1 MYLYDNM
8 DTTTKFNETE
18 LPPKEEFYS
27 KLNDSDISHEDYKNV
42 KKVWKE
48 FKMKT
53 MGDYHDLYLKTDVL
67 LPAKM
72 FEESRNGCHKL
83 DPAWYFPAPG
93 LAWDA
98 TLKETAVELESL
110 TDSDMLLMTEKGNR
124 GGISMI
130 SNRFAR
136 VNKKYLGEAHD

>member
-1 MYLYDNM
+1 MITMTFISKRMFSYRQICLKNP
-8 DTTTKFNETE
+8 ETVV
-18 LPPKEEFYS
+18 
-27 KLNDSDISHEDYKNV
+27 ISL
-42 KKVWKE
+42 
-48 FKMKT
+48 T
-53 MGDYHDLYLKTDVL
+53 L
-67 LPAKM
+67 LGI
-72 FEESRNGCHKL
+72 S
-83 DPAWYFPAPG
+83 PAPG

>member
-67 LPAKM
+67 LRANM

-110 TDSDMLLMTEKGNR
+110 TDPAAADDWKRKSGRNLYDLKWFCAGKQE
-124 GGISMI
+124 I
-130 SNRFAR
+130 
-136 VNKKYLGEAHD
+136 LG

>member
-8 DTTTKFNETE
+8 DTTTKFNETK

-67 LPAKM
+67 LLANM
-72 FEESRNGCHKL
+72 FEE
-83 DPAWYFPAPG
+83 
-93 LAWDA
+93 
-98 TLKETAVELESL
+98 TVVISL
-110 TDSDMLLMTEKGNR
+110 TLL
-124 GGISMI
+124 GISPLLDW
-130 SNRFAR
+130 
-136 VNKKYLGEAHD
+136 LGMLP

>member
-1 MYLYDNM
+1 
-8 DTTTKFNETE
+8 
-18 LPPKEEFYS
+18 
-27 KLNDSDISHEDYKNV
+27 
-42 KKVWKE
+42 
-48 FKMKT
+48 MKT

-67 LPAKM
+67 LRANM

>member
-27 KLNDSDISHEDYKNV
+27 KLNDSDISDEDYKNV

-53 MGDYHDLYLKTDVL
+53 MGDYRDLYLKTDVL
-67 LPAKM
+67 LLANM
-72 FEESRNGCHKL
+72 FEASRNGCHKL

-98 TLKETAVELESL
+98 TLKETDVELESL

-124 GGISMI
+124 GGISLI
-130 SNRFAR
+130 SNGFCTG
-136 VNKKYLGEAHD
+136 KQEILG